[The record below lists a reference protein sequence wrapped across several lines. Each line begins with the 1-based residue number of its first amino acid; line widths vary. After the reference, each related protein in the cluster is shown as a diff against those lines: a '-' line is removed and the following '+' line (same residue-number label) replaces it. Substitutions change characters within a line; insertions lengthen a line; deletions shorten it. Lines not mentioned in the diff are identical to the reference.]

1 MEEEKEE
8 KEGKEEEEKKEKEK
22 GIKEEVSLSPVSSLV
37 VHCAELCAE
46 K

>member
-1 MEEEKEE
+1 MEDEKEE
-8 KEGKEEEEKKEKEK
+8 KEEEEEKKEK

>member
-1 MEEEKEE
+1 MEDKKEEKEE
-8 KEGKEEEEKKEKEK
+8 EEEKREKE
-22 GIKEEVSLSPVSSLV
+22 IKEEVSLSPASGLV